1 MLMEQGSMP
10 MGPVQHELAGEP
22 TFEPTIQVD
31 MEIKAFVSAWR
42 HCDYV
47 STYMARMISQ
57 NRSDSVRHS
66 NLFSSALN
74 ELLEVAFRTRHAGG
88 DLACRVSR
96 HGATDRIELTFPC
109 VPGDRQFYQEAVSQ
123 VAGFEARE
131 RYLSSVSGDLAPSR
145 EVVLLELAV
154 DYNATF
160 RVEEA
165 AGDAIRLVV
174 DLPLEGLRN

>member
-1 MLMEQGSMP
+1 
-10 MGPVQHELAGEP
+10 MGPVHHELAGEP
-22 TFEPTIQVD
+22 TFAPMIQID
-31 MEIKAFVSAWR
+31 MEIKAFVSAWS
-42 HCDYV
+42 HCHYV
-47 STYMARMISQ
+47 SSYMARMISQ

-88 DLACRVSR
+88 ELACRVSR

-109 VPGDRQFYQEAVSQ
+109 VPEEREFYEEAVSR
-123 VAGFEARE
+123 VAGTDARE
-131 RYLSSVSGDLAPSR
+131 RYLNSVSGDVAPSR

-154 DYNATF
+154 DYNAAL

-165 AGDAIRLVV
+165 DGDAIKLVV
-174 DLPLEGLRN
+174 DLPLEGLQH